1 MDAYDPQGVI
11 ARVPKAVWRLRGN
24 DHDVAFGDE
33 LVVSDGEGGRA
44 GVDAWWRR
52 SSPALTSTEASAYGE
67 DALTETRSSVLPSGE
82 WLGAGVVNLQPA

>member
-11 ARVPKAVWRLRGN
+11 ARVPKAVRRLRGN

-52 SSPALTSTEASAYGE
+52 SSPALTSTEASAYAE
-67 DALTETRSSVLPSGE
+67 
-82 WLGAGVVNLQPA
+82 